1 MGKVRLIPRLDIK
14 GPNLI
19 KGIQLEGLRVI
30 GNPNEFAKK
39 YYEQGAD
46 ELLYMDSVASLYNRD
61 SIKEL
66 IKDAAKNVFIPIT
79 VGGGIRSIKDA
90 KEIFKSGADKIAIN
104 TGVVKKPQLLK
115 DLANKFGS
123 QSVVV
128 SIEAKKISE
137 NEWEVL
143 IDHGRERTG
152 IKVLDWV
159 KKTISMG
166 AGEILLTSVDKEG
179 TKKGFDIDLIKSVT
193 GVASIPV
200 IASGGMGKASDFI
213 SAVLEGKVDA
223 VSMASILHYN
233 IDTIQNIKLL
243 AKTNNVKVR
252 SDV

>member
-1 MGKVRLIPRLDIK
+1 M
-14 GPNLI
+14 
-19 KGIQLEGLRVI
+19 
-30 GNPNEFAKK
+30 
-39 YYEQGAD
+39 
-46 ELLYMDSVASLYNRD
+46 
-61 SIKEL
+61 
-66 IKDAAKNVFIPIT
+66 
-79 VGGGIRSIKDA
+79 GGGIRSIKDA